1 MQDELIELQSKW
13 AFQEQTLSELNQA
26 LISQQQQID
35 QLQLQMKLYE
45 DRLRDMENAASVLAG
60 QGQHEKPPHY

>member
-13 AFQEQTLSELNQA
+13 AFQEQTLSELNQV

-35 QLQLQMKLYE
+35 QLQLQMKLFE
-45 DRLRDMENAASVLAG
+45 DRLRDMESAAPVLTG

>member
-13 AFQEQTLSELNQA
+13 AFQEQSLAELNQA

-35 QLQLQMKLYE
+35 QLQLQIKMYE
-45 DRLRDMENAASVLAG
+45 DRLRDIEAASTQLGG

>member
-13 AFQEQTLSELNQA
+13 AFQEQTLSELNQV

-35 QLQLQMKLYE
+35 QLQLQMKLFE
-45 DRLRDMENAASVLAG
+45 DRLRDIENAASVLTG